1 MSGGARPAPSLRADA
16 RAAAE
21 TALGHAFADATLL
34 DRALIH
40 SSSAESAAGFERLE
54 FLGDRVL
61 GLRLAERLYADAPDE
76 RESKLA
82 IRIAELGRKE
92 TLAEIARAQG
102 LDALLRRDHGA
113 PSDGVLADCVEA
125 AIAALFLDGGYAAAA
140 AFIDRAWAARLAD
153 DAPPEKDPKSALQE
167 WALGRGKPLP
177 AYAILHEDGP
187 AHARLFVAEVR
198 VESEI
203 GPISAYGE
211 GPAKRAAER
220 AAAAALLAQ
229 LGAA

>member
-1 MSGGARPAPSLRADA
+1 
-16 RAAAE
+16 
-21 TALGHAFADATLL
+21 LGHVFADPALL
-34 DRALIH
+34 DRALIP
-40 SSSAESAAGFERLE
+40 SSSADGAAAFERLE

-61 GLRLAERLYADAPDE
+61 GLRLAERLFADAPQE
-76 RESKLA
+76 RESELA
-82 IRIAELGRKE
+82 VRIAELGRKE
-92 TLAEIARAQG
+92 TLAEVARARG

-125 AIAALFLDGGYAAAA
+125 VIAALFLDGGYAVAA
-140 AFIDRAWAARLAD
+140 AFIDAAWAARLAED
-153 DAPPEKDPKSALQE
+153 GPPAKDPKSTLQE
-167 WALGRGKPLP
+167 WALARGKPLP

-203 GPISAYGE
+203 GPLSAYGE

-220 AAAAALLAQ
+220 AAADALLKQ